1 MIEFNYYEDIPTN
14 FTGVCKVT
22 IIGNIYHVKNG
33 EIHNENGPAVIYSDG
48 SKRWYIN
55 NLEHREDGPS
65 AEHSNGQKDWLYKN
79 TCYGENEDFTIETWI
94 EKVEQLKRKEEFEI
108 FK

>member
-22 IIGNIYHVKNG
+22 IIGNIYHVKDG

-65 AEHSNGQKDWLYKN
+65 TEHSNGQMVKKIGFIKIHVMVKMKILP
-79 TCYGENEDFTIETWI
+79 
-94 EKVEQLKRKEEFEI
+94 LKHG
-108 FK
+108 